1 MHANWCW
8 WWCASTTTTT
18 RALLLSQ
25 WTHLVWESIRRQ
37 HIAATITERSWSRI
51 TKYFCVI
58 WPFFPFIFFLPTA
71 ADKYCIFNFI
81 QSSIA
86 PVVWQIFICPFYA
99 KSLLL
104 YCFCVCTRWVCCV
117 CPRQTA
123 SVWCAVQQCRCVQW
137 LVRGLICSEW
147 VRENV
152 VFMYSCCAEYRFPMI
167 GLAHKHTSYL
177 PTIHSFSNMLSLP
190 SPPLGHRYS
199 SRLSGGRG
207 WDTLTFVYPIF
218 LCHEFSI
225 LQEMS
230 IYKFALL
237 ALLYFPHIEQFCILN
252 HTFIHSCYLTK
263 HCILYICMYIVYTC
277 LYIVFLIPGKL
288 DYNR

>member
-1 MHANWCW
+1 MQTGVGGGVRPRRRRVHCCSRSGHTLCERASGANI
-8 WWCASTTTTT
+8 
-18 RALLLSQ
+18 LLQPSRNEADPESRNIF
-25 WTHLVWESIRRQ
+25 VW
-37 HIAATITERSWSRI
+37 
-51 TKYFCVI
+51 VGL
-58 WPFFPFIFFLPTA
+58 FFPLFFLPTA

-177 PTIHSFSNMLSLP
+177 PTIHSFSNMLSP
-190 SPPLGHRYS
+190 PPPLGHRYS
-199 SRLSGGRG
+199 SRLSGGWG

-263 HCILYICMYIVYTC
+263 HCILYICIYIVYTC
-277 LYIVFLIPGKL
+277 LYIVFFLSQES
-288 DYNR
+288 